1 MVTVRF
7 DQNIPVAKTSDR
19 IILLLLSV
27 VYSAYR
33 VYCKI
38 ILRVPRKMYY
48 TAFVRKIL
56 PKRKFL
62 LRSPANANI
71 FLYCRAGHEMD
82 NLILSNYEDK
92 VRFVFVPEPHDTI
105 VDVGAHLGEY
115 TIPCAKLATRVISIE
130 PNVDVLE
137 VLKENIR
144 VNALSNVVTVNKAV
158 YDSHGY
164 RSLNLFED
172 RTGMSSIVIDQY
184 ERKMKTLEVEADTL
198 DNILSVL
205 QIDKVDW
212 IKVDVEGAEVN
223 VLRGAKRIISSNL
236 DNIRLIIE
244 CHSDETAK
252 EVIRMITNFGMA
264 FKMLDGHHIFAYHK
278 N

>member
-1 MVTVRF
+1 MVTLRF
-7 DQNIPVAKTSDR
+7 DKTIPVATVSDR
-19 IILLLLSV
+19 IILLLLSA

-33 VYCKI
+33 VYCKM

-48 TAFVRKIL
+48 TAFIRKIL

-71 FLYCRAGHEMD
+71 LFYCRAGHEMD
-82 NLILSNYEDK
+82 NLILGNYEDK
-92 VRFVFVPEPHDTI
+92 VRLVFVPEPHDTI

-115 TIPCAKLATRVISIE
+115 TIPCAKIATRVISIE
-130 PNVDVLE
+130 PNTDVLE
-137 VLKENIR
+137 ILKENIR
-144 VNALSNVVTVNKAV
+144 VNALSNVVTVNRAV
-158 YDSHGY
+158 YDSHGH

-172 RTGMSSIVIDQY
+172 RTGMSSIVIDQC
-184 ERKMKTLEVEADTL
+184 EDRLKTLEVEADTL
-198 DNILSVL
+198 DNILSDL

-223 VLRGAKRIISSNL
+223 VLRGAKGIISSNL

-244 CHSDETAK
+244 CHSNETIK
-252 EVIRMITNFGMA
+252 EVIRMIIIFGMA
-264 FKMLDGHHIFAYHK
+264 FRMLDDHHIFAYH
-278 N
+278 NN